1 MFGGPWLSHYFLSSS
16 RQRHKRG
23 PNVLN
28 FVLIMPQKRFL
39 VQKLKRTGRECG
51 KNITLRRILSH
62 HQLQRNQ
69 DVNTIPTI
77 SKHLNIISTTLTAKG
92 LQTFRFRLKKKE
104 LLEKSKCPPHFVVS
118 WFTFVNV
125 GSVVVDH

>member
-1 MFGGPWLSHYFLSSS
+1 MFGGHDWAVISCHVQ
-16 RQRHKRG
+16 QRHKWG

-28 FVLIMPQKRFL
+28 FVLSMPQKRFL

-69 DVNTIPTI
+69 DVNTITTI
-77 SKHLNIISTTLTAKG
+77 FNHWNILSSTTLTAKG

-104 LLEKSKCPPHFVVS
+104 LLEKCPSHFVVS